1 VIEPPRYI
9 LVINSSQTELTKVE
23 IFLKEIFTAH
33 RLPEI
38 CFNKTYLCLS
48 EAVVNSIVHGNKNV
62 LHKEIK
68 VKVDCLTHSLVVS
81 VTDEG
86 EGFDIQSV
94 PDPTS
99 QKNIKKESGRGIHI
113 IKSLSDSVEYNQ
125 LGNSLQFKIQC
136 K

>member
-9 LVINSSQTELTKVE
+9 LVINSSQSELVKVE
-23 IFLKEIFTAH
+23 SFLKEIFKAH
-33 RLPEI
+33 MLPEI
-38 CFNKTYLCLS
+38 CFNKAFLCLS

-68 VKVDCLTHSLVVS
+68 VNVDCLTHSLVVS

-86 EGFDIQSV
+86 EGFDINNV
-94 PDPTS
+94 PDPTL
-99 QKNIKKESGRGIHI
+99 KHNLKKESGRGIHI

-125 LGNSLQFKIQC
+125 AGNSLQFKIQC

>member
-1 VIEPPRYI
+1 M
-9 LVINSSQTELTKVE
+9 VINSSQNELTKAE
-23 IFLKEIFTAH
+23 AFLKDIFVAH
-33 RLPEI
+33 KLPDI
-38 CFNKTYLCLS
+38 CFNKAYLCLS

-86 EGFDIQSV
+86 EGFDFINL
-94 PDPTS
+94 PDPTHR
-99 QKNIKKESGRGIHI
+99 KNLKKESGRGIHI
-113 IKSLSDSVEYNQ
+113 IKSLSDSVEYNHI
-125 LGNSLQFKIQC
+125 GNSLQFKIQC